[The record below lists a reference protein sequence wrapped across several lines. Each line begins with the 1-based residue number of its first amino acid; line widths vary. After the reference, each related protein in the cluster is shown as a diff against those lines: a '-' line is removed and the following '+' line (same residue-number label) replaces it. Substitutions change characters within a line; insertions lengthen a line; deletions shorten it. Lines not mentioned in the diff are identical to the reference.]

1 MFLASTYQPYQPFD
15 AGAVWSGTPWL
26 FTALGV
32 VLGVACLPYCV
43 RASARRD
50 YTPILMWTGGLA
62 SGWIAEPILDNLGHI
77 WWGAGFPGP
86 TFTAFDLPI
95 PGLIPPIYAF
105 FTGILGYVGYRL
117 FQRGITTRQIFLI
130 WAALALVDLIVQFIG
145 VSLRAYVYY
154 GHQPF
159 QFFQYPVLS
168 SVKNGTAYLL
178 IAIVVWAVLPHLRGW
193 ARVAFLLLMPVT
205 GYLAGAL
212 GVAWPR
218 YLSLAVDVPAP
229 WAWALSA
236 ASVLLSL
243 AAVRGMAAAAATDS
257 NWRVDIVPAASTTSA
272 M

>member
-1 MFLASTYQPYQPFD
+1 MFLAISYQPYQPFD

-32 VLGVACLPYCV
+32 VLGVGCLPYCV
-43 RASARRD
+43 KAAAGRD

-77 WWGAGFPGP
+77 WWGSGFPGP
-86 TFTAFDLPI
+86 TFTAFDLPV

-117 FQRGITTRQIFLI
+117 FQHGITTRQIFLI
-130 WAALALVDLIVQFIG
+130 WAALASVDLIVQFIG

-159 QFFQYPVLS
+159 ALFHYPVLS
-168 SVKNGTAYLL
+168 SVKNGAAYLL

-193 ARVAFLLLMPVT
+193 VRVAFLLLMPVT
-205 GYLAGAL
+205 GYLVGVLA
-212 GVAWPR
+212 VAWPR

-236 ASVLLSL
+236 ATVLLGL
-243 AAVRGMAAAAATDS
+243 ALVKGTAAVAATDS
-257 NWRVDIVPAASTTSA
+257 SWRLQIVPAASTASL